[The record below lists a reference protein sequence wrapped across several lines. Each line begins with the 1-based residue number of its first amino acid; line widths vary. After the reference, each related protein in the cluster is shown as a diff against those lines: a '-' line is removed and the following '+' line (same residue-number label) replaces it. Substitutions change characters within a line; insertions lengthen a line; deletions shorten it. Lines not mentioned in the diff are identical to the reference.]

1 MLCWKELLYMYTVC
15 YDLLDDRVIHCKQ
28 QRSLILLQ
36 DYTDTDDHMD
46 QFTTYPSPKPTFCP
60 KWEVGDNVGLGEG

>member
-1 MLCWKELLYMYTVC
+1 MIPWMTESFTVNNNGPW
-15 YDLLDDRVIHCKQ
+15 
-28 QRSLILLQ
+28 LQ

-46 QFTTYPSPKPTFCP
+46 QFTTHPSPKPTFCP